1 MTAVWRAIFASSLV
15 LLALLGLSVPYIKP
29 GTGTFV
35 ISIVSLGMLVIM
47 LVASA
52 AFIHLDWDPFEELLN
67 PNP

>member
-15 LLALLGLSVPYIKP
+15 LLALLGLSVPFIEP

-35 ISIVSLGMLVIM
+35 ISIVSLGMLVVM

-52 AFIHLDWDPFEELLN
+52 AFIYHDWDPFEELLE
-67 PNP
+67 PNL